1 MQMFAFFMAV
11 FSSASWLIYAFMF
24 VRAKLE
30 AVSLWEQSPEVML
43 LMLSVI
49 FLPLLTIWMVFGYV
63 NQFIGSRSM
72 NRKQTELLTQLQKNQ
87 DYTDLVVRVMLDAEH
102 EIKDGFVINK
112 FDVLINDMNE
122 ALSEIIQRCNIAS
135 SAQLEVLWQR
145 VGRGER
151 WALGKAVVE
160 AGKNQNTFEAWV
172 REKVERDKV
181 FRGSLLE
188 FCSRYQNLLQLLE
201 KHDRDRIFLSMIEKG
216 VLGKVYSLIAPL
228 STGMQDI
235 AAPSSER
242 VAASSESSYE
252 APDRT
257 AVLKLATMEEP
268 AAQNTIMNVDKNDE
282 DEDEDD
288 YDEAYEPKPS
298 IFSRFKFFGRKQ
310 EPQMPTSSI
319 ADRDPFFKALHN
331 SFQDSA
337 DSSEVSFG
345 RFGLSS
351 GDNEPR
357 LSSAPMFNSALNE
370 TAPTDENV
378 GVSAAI
384 KKDWGASSSA
394 FEQTQPSLSAT
405 VSQTAMPTA
414 HEADNVTNWS
424 AFRQS
429 VQQPMQQPIQQSI
442 QQSVQQSVQQPMQ
455 TAVGSSYTM
464 SAASEVPAAP
474 EKDEDLVYPF
484 GGWTDENNY
493 RK

>member
-11 FSSASWLIYAFMF
+11 FTSASWLIYAFMF

-49 FLPLLTIWMVFGYV
+49 FLPMLTIWMVFGYI

-135 SAQLEVLWQR
+135 SAQLDVLWGR

-172 REKVERDKV
+172 REKVNRDKV

-242 VAASSESSYE
+242 VATSSESTYA

-268 AAQNTIMNVDKNDE
+268 TAQNTIMNVDKNDE
-282 DEDEDD
+282 EDEEDD
-288 YDEAYEPKPS
+288 YEEAYEPKPS
-298 IFSRFKFFGRKQ
+298 IFSRFKLFGRKQ
-310 EPQMPTSSI
+310 EPQMPTTSI

-345 RFGLSS
+345 NFGLSS

-357 LSSAPMFNSALNE
+357 LSSAPMFGAADSE
-370 TAPTDENV
+370 PTVSSENV
-378 GVSAAI
+378 GVSAAL
-384 KKDWGASSSA
+384 KKQWNAPSSA
-394 FEQTQPSLSAT
+394 FGQEQPSLSAT
-405 VSQTAMPTA
+405 VSQAAMPAQHTT
-414 HEADNVTNWS
+414 DNVTNWS
-424 AFRQS
+424 TFGQPARQPMQQS
-429 VQQPMQQPIQQSI
+429 IEQPMQQP
-442 QQSVQQSVQQPMQ
+442 MQ
-455 TAVGSSYTM
+455 AAVGSSYVAS
-464 SAASEVPAAP
+464 SATPATPSAS

>member
-24 VRAKLE
+24 VRSKLE

-63 NQFIGSRSM
+63 NQFVGSRQMS
-72 NRKQTELLTQLQKNQ
+72 RKQSELLTQLQKNQ

-112 FDVLINDMNE
+112 FDVMINDMNE

-172 REKVERDKV
+172 REKVNRDKV
-181 FRGSLLE
+181 FRGTLLE

-201 KHDRDRIFLSMIEKG
+201 KHDRDRIFLSMVEKG

-228 STGMQDI
+228 SAGISDL
-235 AAPSSER
+235 SVLGEER
-242 VAASSESSYE
+242 VTSSAESEYKTS
-252 APDRT
+252 DRA

-268 AAQNTIMNVDKNDE
+268 EAQNTIMNVDKNDE
-282 DEDEDD
+282 EYDEDD
-288 YDEAYEPKPS
+288 DVPAYTPKPS
-298 IFSRFKFFGRKQ
+298 LFSRFKLFGRK
-310 EPQMPTSSI
+310 EEKPTPSI
-319 ADRDPFFKALHN
+319 ADQDPFFKALHN
-331 SFQDSA
+331 SFQG
-337 DSSEVSFG
+337 SENTTDVSFAN
-345 RFGLSS
+345 FGLS
-351 GDNEPR
+351 NEPR
-357 LSSAPMFNSALNE
+357 FSLSTSEPVSAPVNSNEMFSSAAGVNNNAF
-370 TAPTDENV
+370 TA
-378 GVSAAI
+378 VSGMAATNNPYNNQPI
-384 KKDWGASSSA
+384 SSSA
-394 FEQTQPSLSAT
+394 FASSNDATLSAT
-405 VSQTAMPTA
+405 VMQNAEPTVA
-414 HEADNVTNWS
+414 VNNVTDFGSFRSQS
-424 AFRQS
+424 AP
-429 VQQPMQQPIQQSI
+429 QPTQA
-442 QQSVQQSVQQPMQ
+442 V
-455 TAVGSSYTM
+455 VGSSFE
-464 SAASEVPAAP
+464 AAEAVEQPASVE
-474 EKDEDLVYPF
+474 EKEEDLVYPF